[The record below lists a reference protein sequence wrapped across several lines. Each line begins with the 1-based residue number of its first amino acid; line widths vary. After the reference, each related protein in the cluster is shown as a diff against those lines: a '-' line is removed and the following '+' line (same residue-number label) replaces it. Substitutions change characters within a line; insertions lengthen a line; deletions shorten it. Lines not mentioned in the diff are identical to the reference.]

1 MGHTPKMPR
10 ELSRQDFL
18 RGAAGALAIG
28 AVFGAPR
35 ASADPRA
42 DAWAQLARA
51 IDGQVKLP
59 ADGGPFNAAKAVF
72 NTNFG
77 GMTPAAVVA
86 PTSLTDVRKTMEFAA
101 SRGAHVAPRGG
112 GHSYTGAS
120 TANGVMILDLRQLPG
135 DIAYDAGTGRVTVT
149 PATQLYAIHQVLAA
163 NGRGIPTGTCPTVG
177 VAGHALGGGLGASS
191 RRGGLLSDQL
201 VSATVVLPGGTAVTA
216 SATENPDLF
225 WGLRGG
231 GGGNFGVTTSLTFAT
246 IPAGDVDVVNLH
258 YPIQAFAQALLGW
271 QSWLRT
277 VGPESWALI
286 DAGSNPTHADAR
298 IMATCPV
305 GSAGAVTAAIT
316 KAVGLAPA
324 ATNARTV
331 NHLELVK
338 YLAADNLHPAP
349 LGYVGGSDV
358 FQTITPRRR
367 AGDRRRV
374 RGVPR
379 WRRASAGDHAR
390 SRRGAVLGGA
400 DGDPV
405 PVAAALLAGAVVR
418 RDRRLTRCGRR
429 MAGRRA
435 PCGGAVFGWRL
446 CELSG
451 GEPAGVAVLRRQ
463 PGPVEC
469 DPPQVRSGRDHVL
482 RTEPLRVQS

>member
-286 DAGSNPTHADAR
+286 DAGSNPTHAGPHHGDLPGR
-298 IMATCPV
+298 
-305 GSAGAVTAAIT
+305 
-316 KAVGLAPA
+316 
-324 ATNARTV
+324 
-331 NHLELVK
+331 
-338 YLAADNLHPAP
+338 
-349 LGYVGGSDV
+349 LGRCGHRRDHQGGGPGPGRDQRPHRQS
-358 FQTITPRRR
+358 PR
-367 AGDRRRV
+367 AGQ
-374 RGVPR
+374 VP
-379 WRRASAGDHAR
+379 G
-390 SRRGAVLGGA
+390 
-400 DGDPV
+400 
-405 PVAAALLAGAVVR
+405 
-418 RDRRLTRCGRR
+418 
-429 MAGRRA
+429 
-435 PCGGAVFGWRL
+435 
-446 CELSG
+446 
-451 GEPAGVAVLRRQ
+451 RRQ
-463 PGPVEC
+463 PASGAAGLRRRLRRVP
-469 DPPQVRSGRDHVL
+469 DHHPPPPRRGSPPRSGRSPVAPGV
-482 RTEPLRVQS
+482 RW